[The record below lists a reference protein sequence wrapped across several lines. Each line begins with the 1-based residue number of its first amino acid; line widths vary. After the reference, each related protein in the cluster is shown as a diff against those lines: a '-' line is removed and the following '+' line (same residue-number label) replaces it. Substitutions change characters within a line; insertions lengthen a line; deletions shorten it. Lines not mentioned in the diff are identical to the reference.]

1 MLHGNLPITRGFRFS
16 IVFFIHS
23 TFFHHLRDFTKV
35 YEDHK
40 NKIDRDS
47 HGVVVLTT
55 IPQQD
60 LNDAQNLNKRI
71 RLKKPKAEQIQVPP
85 ASKDQRRKNI
95 GK

>member
-16 IVFFIHS
+16 IVSFIHS
-23 TFFHHLRDFTKV
+23 TFFHYLHDFTKV
-35 YEDHK
+35 YKDHK

-71 RLKKPKAEQIQVPP
+71 RLKKLKAEQIQVPP